1 MLLQLSTWPEV
12 ERYLES
18 SVGTL
23 MPIGS
28 TEQHGPNGLIGT
40 DAICAE
46 VIARAA
52 GEAANAMVG
61 PIINVGMAQ
70 HHMAFT
76 GSMTL
81 RPSTLI
87 ALIRDCVASLAKH
100 GFARLYFVNGHGGNT
115 ATIGAAFDE
124 IYADASLGG
133 TSGVRCKSVNWW
145 RGPRTRKLRIA
156 LRRARRGAR
165 DAVRDRRHLVRPPRR
180 GPRGGLRFRGRADAA
195 LRRCRRLPRR
205 RPRSPSPGS
214 PTPARSARRSRRFP
228 DGRIGS
234 DPSLAAAADGE
245 RLIEAAAADIAE
257 DYQNFLADG

>member
-1 MLLQLSTWPEV
+1 MQLQLSTWPEV
-12 ERYLES
+12 ERYLEAS
-18 SVGTL
+18 AGIL

-28 TEQHGPNGLIGT
+28 TEQHGPSGLIGT

-52 GEAANAMVG
+52 GEAAGAMVG
-61 PIINVGMAQ
+61 PSINVGMAQ

-87 ALIRDCVASLAKH
+87 ALMRDCVASLAKH
-100 GFARLYFVNGHGGNT
+100 GFRRVYFVNGHGGNT

-124 IYADASLGG
+124 IYADSSLGG
-133 TSGVRCKSVNWW
+133 ETGVRCKSVNWW
-145 RGPRTRKLRIA
+145 MGTRVRKLRESLYAGREGAHATPSEIA
-156 LRRARRGAR
+156 VTWFAYRARCA
-165 DAVRDRRHLVRPPRR
+165 RPPSR
-180 GPRGGLRFRGRADAA
+180 PRP
-195 LRRCRRLPRR
+195 RRC
-205 RPRSPSPGS
+205 SPSP
-214 PTPARSARRSRRFP
+214 TPRTIAAAFP

-234 DPSLAAAADGE
+234 DPSLANAADGE

-257 DYQNFLADG
+257 NYAKFIGDE

>member
-1 MLLQLSTWPEV
+1 MQLQLSTWPEV

-18 SVGTL
+18 SAGIL

-28 TEQHGPNGLIGT
+28 TEQHGPSGLIGT

-52 GEAANAMVG
+52 GESLGAMVG
-61 PIINVGMAQ
+61 PTINVGMAQ

-100 GFARLYFVNGHGGNT
+100 GFSRLYFVNGHGGNT
-115 ATIGAAFDE
+115 STIGAAFDE

-133 TSGVRCKSVNWW
+133 SSGVRCKSINWW
-145 RGPRTRKLRIA
+145 MGARVRKLRESLYAGREGAHATPSEIA
-156 LRRARRGAR
+156 VTWFAYP
-165 DAVRDRRHLVRPPRR
+165 DQVREAAFEAAAPPMQ
-180 GPRGGLRFRGRADAA
+180 PFADAQDY
-195 LRRCRRLPRR
+195 R
-205 RPRSPSPGS
+205 
-214 PTPARSARRSRRFP
+214 RRFP

-234 DPSLAAAADGE
+234 DPSLAAAKDGE

-257 DYQNFLADG
+257 NYAKFIGDE